1 MNDSRGFTMIEAL
14 VVVAI
19 IGVLALMAVPGLQE
33 RIVRDQVTQAYP
45 PLLTAVRPPLEAA
58 WAATQTFPAD
68 NAAAGLP
75 VAEKIVNNQISSVTI
90 ANGVINMTFGNNASG
105 ALKGKI
111 LSIRPAVV
119 DDAPVVPVTW
129 ICGNAAWPPQ
139 MAVKGENKTNIPSV
153 FLPVDCRAP

>member
-1 MNDSRGFTMIEAL
+1 MNDSRGFTMIEVL

-19 IGVLALMAVPGLQE
+19 IGILALMAVPGLQE
-33 RIVRDQVTQAYP
+33 QIVRNQVAQAFP
-45 PLLTAVRPPLEAA
+45 PLAAVTEPPIAA
-58 WAATQTFPAD
+58 LWATTQTFPAD

-75 VAEKIVNNQISSVTI
+75 PAEKIVNNQISSVAI

-139 MAVKGENKTNIPSV
+139 MAVKGENKTDIPSV